1 MIRNNRG
8 KKSLRFGFGS
18 PYLKP
23 IEKLKLLQQ
32 FPDGSVFQVMPPS
45 SAQEEILKGNTNGDV
60 SSAYPNKDT
69 RPPDLTQEGKGLDD
83 DQNEHFEVNNYDF
96 SIDEAQD
103 ESEGKGESQSQV
115 TDDLKSNASK
125 PENMSGNEEESD
137 SQIPDKQKE
146 TGSVEIEKLQTNV
159 NHDNFLDMLEYS
171 DDEAQSSF
179 TDKAEIENWFY
190 ILD

>member
-8 KKSLRFGFGS
+8 KKNLRFGFGS

-23 IEKLKLLQQ
+23 NEKLKLVQQ
-32 FPDGSVFQVMPPS
+32 FPDGSVYQVMPPS
-45 SAQEEILKGNTNGDV
+45 SAQEEILKGNTNGDI

-96 SIDEAQD
+96 SIDEGLD
-103 ESEGKGESQSQV
+103 EGEGKGESQV

-125 PENMSGNEEESD
+125 PENISGNEEESD

-146 TGSVEIEKLQTNV
+146 TDSVEIEKSETNV

-171 DDEAQSSF
+171 DDGAQSSS
-179 TDKAEIENWFY
+179 TNKAEIENWFY